1 MLSVTELAVLLVLA
15 VLLRNL
21 YLTLSRFW
29 WGDTGHRPAV
39 HYRNDSRVCADIV
52 RACSALTE
60 KLVFTAS
67 YHPRYTGERSDETTR
82 TSNKSGPSWIF
93 HHLVL

>member
-15 VLLRNL
+15 VLLRSL

-52 RACSALTE
+52 RACSTLTE
-60 KLVFTAS
+60 KLVYTP
-67 YHPRYTGERSDETTR
+67 PRCVCVCVCVRERERERERDD
-82 TSNKSGPSWIF
+82 NK
-93 HHLVL
+93 L